1 VSPTLGRDFRTGEDV
16 AGGPHVVMLSNGAWQ
31 RRFGGRK
38 DVIGQAVKLSGVFY
52 TVIGVLPKD
61 FQFALEGNAEF
72 WTALQPDGE
81 CEKRR
86 DCHNLYSVGRLKDG
100 VTVQMALENMQS
112 IARQL
117 ELQYPDTN
125 NGRGASVMPLSEAIV
140 GDIRPIFLVL
150 LGGAGLLLLIACVN
164 VCSLLLVRAEN
175 RRREVAV
182 RGALGA
188 SRARLARQF
197 VTEGIVLVAAGGL
210 MGLALAD
217 GAMGVLGRLIS
228 KNMMASMPYLQGL
241 GLNAH
246 VLVFAGILALLACVL
261 FSLAPILHLSLSEMR
276 NGLTEGGRTAAGT
289 LWRRMGA
296 HLVVIELATA
306 VVLLAGAG
314 LLGKSLY
321 RLLHVDLG
329 FEAGRLATVRLGL
342 PQTEFTKDAQI
353 LAFARQTIESVEH
366 LPGVRSAAITTTL
379 PVSCN
384 CNTDWVRIVGR
395 PYNGLHITA
404 NERDVSANFFS
415 TLRARLVSGRY
426 FSDAEDDSKPKVA
439 IINHAFARKYF
450 AGEDPVGKRI
460 GDPTLTPKSIRQIVG
475 VVEDFKDAS
484 LDDEQ
489 HPAVYYPFNQG
500 PDSFFSL
507 LVSTSEDERSSL
519 PLLATTIHGINQDV
533 GVDDEST
540 MKDLIDN
547 SQSAYL
553 HRTTAYLVGGFAA
566 VALLLGVVGLYGVIA
581 YSVSQRTREIGVR
594 MALGAERG
602 RVYGMVLGE
611 AGRLIAVGVVAG
623 MGASVVAAM
632 AMRKLLFGVA
642 AWDVPTLAGV
652 ALVLGVASLVAS
664 FLPAR
669 RAASVNPVEALR
681 AE

>member
-1 VSPTLGRDFRTGEDV
+1 
-16 AGGPHVVMLSNGAWQ
+16 
-31 RRFGGRK
+31 
-38 DVIGQAVKLSGVFY
+38 
-52 TVIGVLPKD
+52 
-61 FQFALEGNAEF
+61 
-72 WTALQPDGE
+72 
-81 CEKRR
+81 
-86 DCHNLYSVGRLKDG
+86 
-100 VTVQMALENMQS
+100 
-112 IARQL
+112 
-117 ELQYPDTN
+117 
-125 NGRGASVMPLSEAIV
+125 LSEAIV

-210 MGLALAD
+210 VGLALAD
-217 GAMGVLGRLIS
+217 GAMRVLGRLIS

-632 AMRKLLFGVA
+632 VMRKLLFGVA